1 MIKALSELET
11 PKLETPKSQAPK
23 SEKLKPEKT
32 KPEIRVNKKKL
43 KKIRKDF
50 DELRHTFS
58 KKEIGRFR
66 KAFYTAKNK
75 KYLSESEIK
84 KANKSFTK
92 AKNV

>member
-11 PKLETPKSQAPK
+11 PKQETPKSQAPK
-23 SEKLKPEKT
+23 SEKL

>member
-23 SEKLKPEKT
+23 SEKL